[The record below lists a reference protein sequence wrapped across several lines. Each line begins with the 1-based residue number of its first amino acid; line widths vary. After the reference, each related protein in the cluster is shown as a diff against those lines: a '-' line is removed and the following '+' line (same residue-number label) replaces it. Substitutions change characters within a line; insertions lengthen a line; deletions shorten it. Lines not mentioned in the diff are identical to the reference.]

1 MGRLNHD
8 QGSFS
13 IRGARESN
21 CRPCSYQ
28 LTALVL
34 LDRGPDVEVTHHP
47 LHHLQAV
54 ERGLEVD
61 WARGGEA
68 SLWCRGGSVTPT
80 VGSMLTSLVSTD
92 QRIKQRIASRKW
104 RACDGVAERRSRP
117 ALIVAVVILANGCR
131 PADFSTV
138 AAISWKEREPS
149 SCRPCAKS
157 ATL

>member
-1 MGRLNHD
+1 MMGRLNHD
-8 QGSFS
+8 QGEFFYS
-13 IRGARESN
+13 RNARESN

-34 LDRGPDVEVTHHP
+34 LDRGPDVEVAHHP

-92 QRIKQRIASRKW
+92 QRIKQRV
-104 RACDGVAERRSRP
+104 DGSCGAVADYAAGGLK
-117 ALIVAVVILANGCR
+117 ALSSSNNAGAVKLLQQL
-131 PADFSTV
+131 S
-138 AAISWKEREPS
+138 
-149 SCRPCAKS
+149 
-157 ATL
+157 